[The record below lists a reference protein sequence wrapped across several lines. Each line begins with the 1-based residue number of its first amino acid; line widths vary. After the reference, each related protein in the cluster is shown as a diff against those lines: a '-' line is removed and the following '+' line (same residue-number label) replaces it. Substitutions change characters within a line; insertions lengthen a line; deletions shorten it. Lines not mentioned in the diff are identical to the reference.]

1 MRPLELFLEGFTSFR
16 REQRLDFSE
25 LDLFAITGAT
35 GAGKSSLLD
44 AMTYALFGTT
54 TRSGKQV
61 SDLAS
66 QGCENLK
73 VQLRFAV
80 GSAQYRVTRRW
91 RFRPKSPENKVILES
106 WQNGNWE
113 TLGTSI
119 VAVQNTIEQ
128 ILGMDFDTF
137 TRAIVL
143 PQGKFDEFIKGDTS
157 KRREILRQLAGFE
170 IFEQMRKESNELA
183 KLLKQEREMVERQLA
198 DLNAPTADEVT
209 QKRSQLLNLEQQ
221 LPEFE
226 RCVMK
231 AQKAL
236 DKEEQLFSQISR
248 ARELQQEL
256 AKLNANSSAI
266 DSLAQRLEKAQ
277 TADRLQGDWALVQ
290 ETRSQYQTAES
301 ATNLARERL
310 IQARSELAL
319 QQQQLDSAKATEESV
334 APQIQARENAIATAK
349 VYEEQRHQLEKEVR
363 IAQKIL
369 QEKLRFLQA
378 AEKEFQTASS
388 KMQSAGL
395 RVTQAV
401 ALLEQYATG
410 GERLDKLQQIAPLL
424 MEFQLIEKPA
434 KSQQQQLDKAVVDR
448 QNAQLHYAE
457 VSANLEVAEFRLKEC
472 GSELES
478 AEAANTEVARL
489 DSVAAVRMSI
499 NSGDICPVCGGVH
512 PEIDRLP
519 PLPESHIV
527 DIAPFREKLAAA
539 NRVFQAAQLAAAEGK
554 STVSARLQKESE
566 IAQALE
572 LTLNRVAELQQQIS
586 LILNDDS
593 RWEASQLQQELAI
606 LQESDRQY
614 REAEQQFQQASVE
627 YDKFQQIFSFSQA
640 TNVAKQ
646 NEYQEAI
653 AESDRRQQQLQTCV
667 NALYKITEYQ
677 PYANLTKALEK
688 DKQDLATL
696 IKAAE
701 NSYQKAQN
709 NTIQALERDRQ
720 AADILEQAIAKKQQL
735 NLDWE
740 TKLKTASFTEETFLT
755 AITPAK
761 EQSQWAIAIRE
772 QRESKIKL
780 ETRLK
785 DLSESIAGKIT
796 DENTLAQVRSS
807 TRAALTAKHT
817 AQENFKQANNN
828 RAELLAWIQV
838 AEQNLEQ
845 AEKLAQQITNFTEQ
859 EQTYHT
865 LAQNLK
871 SNEFQSYIL
880 EHLEAEL
887 VGSATLIL
895 QELTENR
902 YALHIQDGEYWVS
915 DNWNGGEARRV
926 RTLSGGETFATS
938 LSMALALSEKL
949 SQGAQLGS
957 LFLDEGFGTLDAETL
972 ESVTQILESL
982 RQQDRLIGVI
992 THVRGLGERLPA
1004 QVKVYKSPQGSRIE
1018 IEKV

>member
-35 GAGKSSLLD
+35 GSGKSSLLD

-91 RFRPKSPENKVILES
+91 RYRPKSPENKVILES
-106 WQNGNWE
+106 WQNGDWE

-137 TRAIVL
+137 TRAIIL

-198 DLNAPTADEVT
+198 DLNAPAADEVT
-209 QKRSQLLNLEQQ
+209 QKRSQLLHLEQQ

-226 RCVMK
+226 RCVMT

-236 DKEEQLFSQISR
+236 DEEEQLFAQISR
-248 ARELQQEL
+248 SRELQQAL
-256 AKLNANSSAI
+256 AKLNANSPAI
-266 DSLAQRLEKAQ
+266 ESLARRLEQAQ

-290 ETRSQYQTAES
+290 EARSQYKTAES
-301 ATNLARERL
+301 AAKSAQAGLL
-310 IQARSELAL
+310 KARSELAL
-319 QQQQLDSAKATEESV
+319 QQQQLNSAKGTEELL
-334 APQIQARENAIATAK
+334 APKIKARENALATAK
-349 VYEEQRHQLEKEVR
+349 VYEEQRNQLEKEVKL
-363 IAQKIL
+363 AQKIL

-401 ALLEQYATG
+401 ALLEQYAAG

-434 KSQQQQLDKAVVDR
+434 KSQQQQLDKAVADR
-448 QNAQLHYAE
+448 QNAQLYYTEVSRNLETAE
-457 VSANLEVAEFRLKEC
+457 VRLKEC
-472 GSELES
+472 GGELEA
-478 AEAANTEVARL
+478 AEAANAEVARL
-489 DSVAAVRMSI
+489 DSVAAVRMSL
-499 NSGDICPVCGGVH
+499 NSGDMCPVCGGVH

-519 PLPESHIV
+519 LLPESHIV
-527 DIAPFREKLAAA
+527 DIAPLREKLAAA

-566 IAQALE
+566 IAQMLE
-572 LTLNRVAELQQQIS
+572 LTLNRVAELQQQID
-586 LILNDDS
+586 LILNDS
-593 RWEASQLQQELAI
+593 EWEASQLQQELAI
-606 LQESDRQY
+606 LQESDQQY
-614 REAEQQFQQASVE
+614 REAEQLFQQASVE
-627 YDKFQQIFSFSQA
+627 YDKFKQIFDFLQA

-646 NEYQEAI
+646 NEYQAAI

-667 NALYKITEYQ
+667 NALYQITEYQ
-677 PYANLTKALEK
+677 PYTNLAKALEK
-688 DKQDLATL
+688 DKQDLAEL

-701 NSYQKAQN
+701 NSYQIAQN
-709 NTIQALERDRQ
+709 NTIQAIERDRQ

-740 TKLKTASFTEETFLT
+740 TKLNTANFTEETFLT
-755 AITPAK
+755 AVTLAK
-761 EQSQWAIAIRE
+761 EQSQWEIAIRE

-785 DLSESIAGKIT
+785 DLSESIAGKTT
-796 DENTLAQVRSS
+796 DENTLAQVRS
-807 TRAALTAKHT
+807 TKHT

-828 RAELLAWIQV
+828 RAELLVWIQV

-845 AEKLAQQITNFTEQ
+845 AERLALQITNFTEQ

-902 YALHIQDGEYWVS
+902 YALQIQDGEYWVA
-915 DNWNGGEARRV
+915 DNWNGGEPRRV

-1004 QVKVYKSPQGSRIE
+1004 QVKVFKSPQGSRIE

>member
-1 MRPLELFLEGFTSFR
+1 MRPLELVIEGFTSFR
-16 REQRLDFSE
+16 REQRLDFSQ

-66 QGCENLK
+66 QGSENLK

-80 GSAQYRVTRRW
+80 GAAQYRVTRRW
-91 RFRPKSPENKVILES
+91 RFRPKSPENKVILEN
-106 WQNGNWE
+106 WQNGDWE

-137 TRAIVL
+137 TRAIIL

-198 DLNAPTADEVT
+198 DLNAPAAEEVNER
-209 QKRSQLLNLEQQ
+209 RSQLLSLEQDLPQ
-221 LPEFE
+221 LEQA
-226 RCVMK
+226 VMV

-236 DKEEQLFSQISR
+236 DEEEQLLEKIIR

-256 AKLNANSSAI
+256 ARADANAAEIESWV
-266 DSLAQRLEKAQ
+266 QRLARAQ
-277 TADRLQGDWALVQ
+277 TANHLQADWALLQ
-290 ETRSQYQTAES
+290 QARDRYTTAES
-301 ATNLARERL
+301 VANLELQRLNLAQ
-310 IQARSELAL
+310 IELAK
-319 QQQQLDSAKATEESV
+319 QQEKLEEARAV
-334 APQIQARENAIATAK
+334 HEVKAPQIQALENALAAAK
-349 VYEEQRHQLEKEVR
+349 VYEAQRIQVEKEVAS
-363 IAQKIL
+363 AQKVL
-369 QEKLRFLQA
+369 QEKLRILQSAEKDVQA
-378 AEKEFQTASS
+378 ANR
-388 KMQSAGL
+388 KMQGAGF
-395 RVTQAV
+395 RVTQTV
-401 ALLEQYATG
+401 AMLEQYAPG
-410 GERLDKLQQIAPLL
+410 GERLEKLQQISPLL
-424 MEFQLIEKPA
+424 MEFQLFAQQA
-434 KSQQQQLDKAVVDR
+434 KNQQQQLAAAVADR
-448 QNAQLHYAE
+448 QNCEYNYAHVNLNLEAAE
-457 VSANLEVAEFRLKEC
+457 VRLKEC
-472 GSELES
+472 TDELQA
-478 AEAANTEVARL
+478 AEEANAEFARL
-489 DSVAAVRMSI
+489 NSVAAVRMSL
-499 NSGDICPVCGGVH
+499 NAGDICPVCGGVH
-512 PEIDRLP
+512 PSGEVLP
-519 PLPESHIV
+519 PLPPSHIV
-527 DIAPFREKLAAA
+527 DIAPLRFKLAST
-539 NRVFQAAQLAAAEGK
+539 NQVFQAAQLAAAEGK
-554 STVSARLQKESE
+554 IAVEARQQKESE
-566 IAQALE
+566 VAQMLE
-572 LTLNRVAELQQQIS
+572 FTTNKLDQLQQEIGQI
-586 LILNDDS
+586 LDNYQ
-593 RWEASQLQQELAI
+593 WEALQLQQELTM
-606 LQESDRQY
+606 LKESDRKY
-614 REAEQQFQQASVE
+614 RETEQLFQQAAVD
-627 YDKFQQIFSFSQA
+627 YDKLQQIFTFTSA
-640 TNVAKQ
+640 TKAAKQ
-646 NEYQEAI
+646 EEYQSAI
-653 AESDRRQQQLQTCV
+653 AELERRQQQLQSCA
-667 NALYKITEYQ
+667 NALYQITEYQ
-677 PYANLTKALEK
+677 PYANLAKSLEQ
-688 DKQDLATL
+688 DKQDLANL
-696 IKAAE
+696 LKAAD
-701 NSYQKAQN
+701 NCYQTARTA
-709 NTIQALERDRQ
+709 TIQAAEREQQ
-720 AADILEQAIAKKQQL
+720 ARENFERAVTAKQQL
-735 NLDWE
+735 NQEWE
-740 TKLKTASFTEETFLT
+740 AKLTEADFTESTFLA
-755 AITPAK
+755 AIIPAK
-761 EQSQWAIAIRE
+761 EQSEWEIAIRRH
-772 QRESKIKL
+772 RESKIQL

-785 DLSESIAGKIT
+785 DLSESIAGKTT
-796 DENTLAQVRSS
+796 DEDILAKVRS
-807 TRAALTAKHT
+807 AKHT

-828 RAELLAWIQV
+828 RAELLAWMQV
-838 AEQNLEQ
+838 AAQNLEQ
-845 AEKLAQQITNFTEQ
+845 AERLSQQITNFTEQ

-887 VGSATLIL
+887 VSSATLIL

-902 YALHIQDGEYWVS
+902 YALKIQDGEYWVA